1 MGALIVESVL
11 VGVFAA
17 IGDDDSA
24 VKKFPALVVLVLAG
38 KAEFMADDMP
48 IDIALLIEEV
58 GFDTALCCPC
68 PIRNAES
75 PLLEYRTR
83 EL

>member
-1 MGALIVESVL
+1 MVESVL
-11 VGVFAA
+11 VGVFTA
-17 IGDDDSA
+17 IGDDDPA
-24 VKKFPALVVLVLAG
+24 VKTFPAPVVLVLAG
-38 KAEFMADDMP
+38 KAEFMADEVP
-48 IDIALLIEEV
+48 INIALLIEDA
-58 GFDTALCCPC
+58 GFGIELCCPC